1 MNKFIK
7 PKVILP
13 VILGII
19 IGGLLFALGEYDDA
33 PGLCAI
39 GLSAGFILIMIGIN
53 KTGIIKKGLL
63 APILLLFFAAFIA
76 LITTSILLDGEFG
89 DRPWYSAFGFGVVI
103 VLLLVGL
110 FRIQKFKRSKSS

>member
-1 MNKFIK
+1 MNKYFK
-7 PKVILP
+7 PKVIIP
-13 VILGII
+13 IILGII

-39 GLSAGFILIMIGIN
+39 GLSIGFIIIMLGVI
-53 KTGIIKKGLL
+53 KTGVIKKGLL

-89 DRPWYSAFGFGVVI
+89 DKPWYSAFGFVAAF
-103 VLLLVGL
+103 VLLLTGL
-110 FRIQKFKRSKSS
+110 LKIRIYGSKK